1 MPAAMLPPLRS
12 TLPSGWVSVTAAGE
26 SPGVAWSGVSSACTS
41 TVLDN
46 KVHAIK
52 DVIDFRITEFSFVEA
67 FVPDAKVESQRPVNN
82 PPAMDAVF
90 RLRKHA

>member
-1 MPAAMLPPLRS
+1 
-12 TLPSGWVSVTAAGE
+12 
-26 SPGVAWSGVSSACTS
+26 
-41 TVLDN
+41 VLDN